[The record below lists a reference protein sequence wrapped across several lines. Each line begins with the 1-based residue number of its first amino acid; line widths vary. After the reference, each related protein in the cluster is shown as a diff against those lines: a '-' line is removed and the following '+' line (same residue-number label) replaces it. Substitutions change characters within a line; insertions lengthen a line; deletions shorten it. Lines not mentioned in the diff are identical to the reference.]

1 MATLTKNNAMLVDIQ
16 YTKPNRRE
24 GKKDYLYLIWK
35 DLDTMEKHLQII
47 EEPMMDIYFEKPEYR
62 THLYNRNYARLE
74 EVNRVSCK
82 YKDVIY
88 AIANDMGQDGK
99 NRLQDC
105 FNTANYRGLKEFYI
119 YPYVFGA
126 DFDIR
131 AWYRYKWMQFY
142 DNERPKKISK
152 GFLDIEVDI
161 MESVTGPDPIFN
173 PIDLVTVIDG
183 ENKRSYTFCLTGVDY
198 PGDKSMKNLTGF
210 KKANAKRKIH
220 MYEKRLEQQ
229 EYWSNNIDKL
239 EEEAHKMFDESYPDF
254 SYNFYFYT
262 NEGEM
267 LCHIFNLIN
276 QLKLDFVEIWNMP
289 FDIPFIKN
297 RLGSLGY
304 NPADVMCHPD
314 FPSKECWFKKDTLN
328 FQIKNKSDYFTCS
341 SYTVYT
347 DQMRNYAAIR
357 KGSKELRSNRLTY
370 VASKEIKDE
379 KLDYSESS
387 TIKTLSYNNYLMYI
401 LYNIKDVLLQYGIE
415 NKTKDLETFYL
426 TSYSNFTPYESEFK
440 QTVKLRNIQYA
451 SFMAQGLVPGANV
464 NAFLANYKEERETDD
479 YDDEENEEN
488 EDTKKKDDKF
498 EGALVGNPTLIN
510 PFGMELFGKK
520 SNNIFRYTI
529 DFDMSKFYPSCI
541 SAMNI
546 DPSCLIFKMILLSE
560 QYDVRGGKIPY
571 HGITDVQ
578 LVEENDDSFDGDV
591 AKEVMDNFQT
601 RNYLTFGHKWMN
613 LPSVNEVY
621 EELVKEL
628 GDD

>member
-1 MATLTKNNAMLVDIQ
+1 MAKLTKNNAMLVDIQ
-16 YTKPNRRE
+16 YVKPNHRA
-24 GKKDYLYLIWK
+24 GKKDYLYIIWK

-62 THLYNRNYARLE
+62 THLYNKNYARLK
-74 EVNRVSCK
+74 EVEKHSCK
-82 YKDVIY
+82 YKDIIHE
-88 AIANDMGQDGK
+88 IAKEQGPQGL

-105 FNTANYRGLKEFYI
+105 YNTGNYKALREFHL
-119 YPYVFGA
+119 YPYVFGS

-142 DNERPKKISK
+142 DNMRPKKISK

-161 MESVTGPDPIFN
+161 MESIGSPSPIDN
-173 PIDLVTVIDG
+173 PIDLVTIIDG
-183 ENKRSYTFCLTGVDY
+183 EKKHSYTFGLIGVDY
-198 PGDKSMKNLTGF
+198 P
-210 KKANAKRKIH
+210 KKGMDLSKLPENERFEEEKKKIL
-220 MYEKRLEQQ
+220 YKERLEQQ
-229 EYWSNNIDKL
+229 KYWSTHIDEL
-239 EEEAHKMFDESYPDF
+239 TAEAHNLFDESYPGF
-254 SYNFYFYT
+254 SFDFYFYT
-262 NEGEM
+262 DEGMM
-267 LCHIFNLIN
+267 LCHLFQLIN
-276 QLKLDFVEIWNMP
+276 RLKLDFIEIWNMA
-289 FDIPFIKN
+289 FDIPFIHD
-297 RLGSLGY
+297 RLDALGF

-314 FPSKECWFKKDTLN
+314 FPSKECWFKKDHIN
-328 FQIKNKSDYFTCS
+328 FQIKNKSDSFTCS
-341 SYTVYT
+341 SYTIFT

-357 KGSKELRSNRLTY
+357 KGSKELRSNQLTY

-387 TIKTLSYNNYLMYI
+387 TIKTLSYIDYLKYI

-415 NKTKDLETFYL
+415 NKTSDLETFYL
-426 TSYSNFTPYESEFK
+426 TSYRNYTPYESEFK

-464 NAFLANYKEERETDD
+464 NAFLSNFKEEREADD
-479 YDDEENEEN
+479 KDDEDETENE
-488 EDTKKKDDKF
+488 KKEDKF
-498 EGALVGNPTLIN
+498 EGALVGNPLLIN
-510 PFGMELFGKK
+510 AFGMELFGKK

-541 SAMNI
+541 AAMNI
-546 DPSCLIFKMILLSE
+546 DPSCLIFKMIVPSI

-578 LVEENDDSFDGDV
+578 LVKANDDSFDGDV

-601 RNYLTFGHKWMN
+601 RNYLSFGEKWMN

-621 EELVKEL
+621 DELLEELGE
-628 GDD
+628 